1 MHPKFASNQIKWHAI
16 ALGIFLCLSFLCCMA
31 ANNSTMECKVA
42 IGPFNRNLPEENI
55 SFLQI
60 TLYLVFMKK
69 MQARKRWEKKEKMN
83 FPPRS
88 EHHT

>member
-69 MQARKRWEKKEKMN
+69 NASQEKVGKKGKNELS
-83 FPPRS
+83 PQI
-88 EHHT
+88 